1 MPKERYGSVKG
12 AILIRKKAIRMRSVN
27 LRSNKSTVF
36 FIKMLSFI
44 KKIIAIILLT
54 SILPFLC
61 LISIVIRF
69 TSKGPFIFKQKRAGK
84 GKKPFFI
91 YKIRTMVIDAD
102 NLKQNIYHLNQSD
115 GPVFK
120 IRNDPRY
127 TKVGKF
133 LSHTGL
139 DEITQLVNI
148 IKGEMDF
155 VGPRPLP
162 VEEAEKISNKFAK
175 RFSILPGM
183 TSPWIIKGA
192 HSLSFN
198 QWMNLD
204 LQYVKY
210 KSLLYDISIFFN
222 TLKIIIL
229 LIIKKVNNGR

>member
-1 MPKERYGSVKG
+1 
-12 AILIRKKAIRMRSVN
+12 
-27 LRSNKSTVF
+27 
-36 FIKMLSFI
+36 
-44 KKIIAIILLT
+44 
-54 SILPFLC
+54 
-61 LISIVIRF
+61 
-69 TSKGPFIFKQKRAGK
+69 
-84 GKKPFFI
+84 
-91 YKIRTMVIDAD
+91 MVIDAD